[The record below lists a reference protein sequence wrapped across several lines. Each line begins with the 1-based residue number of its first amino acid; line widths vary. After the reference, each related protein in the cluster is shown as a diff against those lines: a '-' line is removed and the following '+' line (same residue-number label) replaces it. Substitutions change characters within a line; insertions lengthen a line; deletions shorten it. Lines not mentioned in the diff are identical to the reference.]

1 MYEFTQMGWLKHVIF
16 HPVEGFEDLR
26 WKKQGSMKIALVI
39 VFLLFVDMV
48 ADRQLTGFQFNTA
61 YVKVFNVVPLLVQSV
76 VYFFTWVIA
85 NWALCTLFD
94 GEGTLK
100 KICIYSAYA
109 LVPYIICSYIS
120 IFISNFIVEDEKIWM
135 TAIYYVGLIWSVVLM
150 IQAMKAVHQYTF
162 TKTIVSMIFTLVAML
177 LILFLAIL
185 LLSLFQQVYVF
196 GYSIYT
202 EIAYRIRG

>member
-1 MYEFTQMGWLKHVIF
+1 MYEFTPMGWLKHCVF

-39 VFLLFVDMV
+39 VFLLFVNMV

-109 LVPYIICSYIS
+109 LVPYIVCSFIS

-135 TAIYYVGLIWSVVLM
+135 TAIYYLGLIWSVVLM
-150 IQAMKAVHQYTF
+150 IQAMKAAHQYSF
-162 TKTIVSMIFTLVAML
+162 TKTIVSMLFTIVAML

>member
-1 MYEFTQMGWLKHVIF
+1 MGWLKHVIF